1 MFGTFSS
8 HLNMSGVIIA
18 QHQTVYFCGKNVRLS
33 RMVGKFMVD
42 EYIKPRCNLAIKI
55 LSVIGLRNFQKC
67 CFLIKIY
74 GKRYFKLPH
83 SGVSIAFLCR
93 CKVR

>member
-1 MFGTFSS
+1 
-8 HLNMSGVIIA
+8 MSVVIIA
-18 QHQTVYFCGKNVRLS
+18 QRQTVYFCGNLNAGSS

-42 EYIKPRCNLAIKI
+42 EYIKRRHNLAIKI

-74 GKRYFKLPH
+74 GKRNSKLPH
-83 SGVSIAFLCR
+83 SRVSNAFLSE
-93 CKVR
+93 